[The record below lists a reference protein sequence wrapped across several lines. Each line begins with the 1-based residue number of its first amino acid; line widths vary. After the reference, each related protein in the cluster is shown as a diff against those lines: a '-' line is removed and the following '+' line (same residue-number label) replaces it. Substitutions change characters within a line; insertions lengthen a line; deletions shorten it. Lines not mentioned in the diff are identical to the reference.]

1 MIDLEENRR
10 ELDRLNERFLS
21 LENTIGKQE
30 KLESKLK
37 ELEEKTLVD
46 GFWNDTKTSNTILR
60 EIKDTKSKLN
70 SIISIG
76 EEINNLIETNDFLK
90 TESDKEME
98 DGLAKS
104 TNNLSKKIENLE
116 TKMFLSGKY
125 DINNAIITLHP
136 GARRN
141 WITGLGSNA
150 I

>member
-104 TNNLSKKIENLE
+104 TINLSKKIENLE

-141 WITGLGSNA
+141 
-150 I
+150 